1 MTGNSLTANQEVEHI
16 QWAFSLDD
24 APHLPLTG
32 ENHPLRRELAKWMSW
47 ANLVTILLAAAIVLG
62 AILGILAEM
71 PPRQI
76 ALQCA
81 VMAAAALGF
90 YGLVNLL

>member
-1 MTGNSLTANQEVEHI
+1 MVLG
-16 QWAFSLDD
+16 
-24 APHLPLTG
+24 
-32 ENHPLRRELAKWMSW
+32 M
-47 ANLVTILLAAAIVLG
+47 LLAAAIGLG
-62 AILGILAEM
+62 AILGLLSEM

-81 VMAAAALGF
+81 VMGGAALGF